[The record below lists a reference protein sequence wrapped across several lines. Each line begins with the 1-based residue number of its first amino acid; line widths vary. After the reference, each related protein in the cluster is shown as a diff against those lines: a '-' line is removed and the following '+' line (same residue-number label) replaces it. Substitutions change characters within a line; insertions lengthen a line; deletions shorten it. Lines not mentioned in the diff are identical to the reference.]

1 MLRCITMQ
9 KSATVRDFLHM
20 FEAMALS
27 PAFSFDHW
35 AQLPLPEPS
44 CEWSNLHVQTGR
56 TFMWTTRFLSLLTAD
71 YIFGTLRR
79 SVTTSPPRRV
89 DPTTYL
95 NSGGSTAR
103 NWCSLSLSSTF
114 LPPDGKH
121 PEEQEGS
128 PSNGKQEL
136 GVPFL
141 LIDEAW

>member
-1 MLRCITMQ
+1 M
-9 KSATVRDFLHM
+9 
-20 FEAMALS
+20 
-27 PAFSFDHW
+27 
-35 AQLPLPEPS
+35 S
-44 CEWSNLHVQTGR
+44 CW
-56 TFMWTTRFLSLLTAD
+56 FLSLLTAD

-89 DPTTYL
+89 DPTTSPPRRVDPTTYL

-103 NWCSLSLSSTF
+103 SWCSLSLSSTF

-121 PEEQEGS
+121 PEEEEGS

-141 LIDEAW
+141 LIDEA